1 MKRLSFFLSISFI
14 ICLFLYGYGS
24 EPSGSGI
31 GVVDIDKLLKIHKDW
46 SKLEALD
53 KQVQAFE
60 EGFASNE
67 FKHKMNNFQ
76 KDAEKKFK
84 SLISEYDGRLKKK
97 NEELKVNWTTEQNS
111 IMGQLQALQ
120 DRFSARQK
128 AEMEKIKSEHQ
139 SEIEQIQKEFEAKM
153 TAELNKKSAIIH
165 QKYRPDLDKENQ
177 AVQAMLDQYV
187 NTLIVE
193 RDNKA
198 KKKRDA
204 LLLELDSVLTAERN
218 RLMGDLEDYKQKR
231 MEENQQALL
240 KVNLEINQL
249 NAKNTHDK
257 EDEEEL
263 QKLIAEKKSIDSSYE
278 RDIAG
283 ETRKVEDTFTSFK
296 NKKMAEIDG
305 IIGDYTKDLNAGMNS
320 KIDAKKK
327 EFDDIVQVKGSD
339 VDKKVRAEL
348 ENCRSSVENQYASL
362 MRSKEEKIQSAI
374 GEKWNIV
381 NEQLSREYEAEK
393 KALIAELEK
402 KHGDVE
408 QSLKSFS
415 EQLEREFEAKKK
427 ELGKE
432 LSKTQSTIAGQK
444 QQDIE
449 KVMKEREKL
458 FNSIMKDISTQVE
471 TVAKEKGVPVV
482 LTGYRV
488 NVNGLDLTEDMIK
501 VMEKK

>member
-14 ICLFLYGYGS
+14 ICLFVYGYGS

-31 GVVDIDKLLKIHKDW
+31 GVVDIDKLLKLHKDW
-46 SKLEALD
+46 SKLEDLD
-53 KQVQAFE
+53 KQVRAFE
-60 EGFASNE
+60 EGFASDE
-67 FKHKMNNFQ
+67 FKNKINNFQ

-97 NEELKVNWTTEQNS
+97 NEELKVNWTAEQNS

-139 SEIEQIQKEFEAKM
+139 SDLEHIQREFEAKM
-153 TAELNKKSAIIH
+153 TAELNKKSALVH
-165 QKYRPDLDKENQ
+165 EKYKPELEKENQ

-193 RDNKA
+193 RDNKV

-204 LLLELDSVLTAERN
+204 LLLEMDSVLTAERN
-218 RLMGDLEDYKQKR
+218 RLMGDLEDYKQRR

-249 NAKNTHDK
+249 NAKNTHNK

-263 QKLIAEKKSIDSSYE
+263 QKLIAEKKSIDSGYE
-278 RDIAG
+278 SDIAG

-305 IIGDYTKDLNAGMNS
+305 IIGNYTTDLNAGMNS

-327 EFDDIVQVKGSD
+327 EFDAIVQVKVSE

-348 ENCRSSVENQYASL
+348 ENTRSSLEGEYSSL

-374 GEKWNIV
+374 GEKWDIV
-381 NEQLSREYEAEK
+381 NEQLSSEYEAEK
-393 KALIAELEK
+393 KALISALET

-408 QSLKSFS
+408 KSLKSFS
-415 EQLEREFEAKKK
+415 EQLEREFESKKK

-432 LSKTQSTIAGQK
+432 LSKTQNTIAGEN

-449 KVMKEREKL
+449 KLMKEREKL
-458 FNSIMKDISTQVE
+458 FNNIMKDISAQVE

-488 NVNGLDLTEDMIK
+488 NVNGVDLTEDMIK
-501 VMEKK
+501 IMEKK

>member
-1 MKRLSFFLSISFI
+1 LKRLSFFLSISFI

-24 EPSGSGI
+24 EPSESGI

-46 SKLEALD
+46 SKLED
-53 KQVQAFE
+53 MDRQVQAFE

-67 FKHKMNNFQ
+67 FKHKINSFQ

-84 SLISEYDGRLKKK
+84 SLVTEYDSRLKKK
-97 NEELKVNWTTEQNS
+97 NEELKVSWTTEQNS

-139 SEIEQIQKEFEAKM
+139 SDIEHIQKEFEAKM
-153 TAELNKKSAIIH
+153 TAELNKRSAMLH
-165 QKYRPDLDKENQ
+165 EKYRPELDKENQ
-177 AVQAMLDQYV
+177 AVQVMLDQYV

-193 RDNKA
+193 RDNKV

-204 LLLELDSVLTAERN
+204 LLLELESVITAERN
-218 RLMGDLEDYKQKR
+218 RLMGDLEDYKQRR

-249 NAKNTHDK
+249 NAKNTHNK

-263 QKLIAEKKSIDSSYE
+263 QRLIAEKKSIDSGYE
-278 RDIAG
+278 SDIAG

-305 IIGDYTKDLNAGMNS
+305 TIGNYTKDLNAGMNS

-327 EFDDIVQVKGSD
+327 EFDAIVQVKINE
-339 VDKKVRAEL
+339 VDKKVRAEM
-348 ENCRSSVENQYASL
+348 EGKRSSLESEFSSL
-362 MRSKEEKIQSAI
+362 MRSREEQIQSAI

-408 QSLKSFS
+408 KSLKAFS
-415 EQLEREFEAKKK
+415 EQLEHEFEAKKK

-432 LSKTQSTIAGQK
+432 LSKTQSTIAGEK
-444 QQDIE
+444 QQDFE
-449 KVMKEREKL
+449 KLMKERENL
-458 FNSIMKDISTQVE
+458 FNSIMKDISAQVE
-471 TVAKEKGVPVV
+471 TVAKEKGVPLV

-488 NVNGLDLTEDMIK
+488 NVDSIDLTEDMIK
-501 VMEKK
+501 IMEKK

>member
-1 MKRLSFFLSISFI
+1 MKRLSFFLLISFI

-24 EPSGSGI
+24 EPSSSGI
-31 GVVDIDKLLKIHKDW
+31 GVVDIDKLLKRHKDW
-46 SKLEALD
+46 SKLESLD
-53 KQVQAFE
+53 KQVQEFE

-67 FKHKMNNFQ
+67 FKNKMNNFQ

-84 SLISEYDGRLKKK
+84 SLISEYDSRLKKK
-97 NEELKVNWTTEQNS
+97 NEELKVSWTTEQNS

-165 QKYRPDLDKENQ
+165 EKYRPELEKEQQ
-177 AVQAMLDQYV
+177 AVQAILDQYI

-193 RDNKA
+193 RDNKV

-204 LLLELDSVLTAERN
+204 LVLELDSVLTAERN
-218 RLMGDLEDYKQKR
+218 RLMGELEDYKQKR

-249 NAKNTHDK
+249 NAKNTHNK

-263 QKLIAEKKSIDSSYE
+263 QQLIAEKKSIDSSYE
-278 RDIAG
+278 SDIAG

-305 IIGDYTKDLNAGMNS
+305 IIGDYTKDLNTGMNS

-327 EFDDIVQVKGSD
+327 EFDAIVQAKGSE

-348 ENCRSSVENQYASL
+348 EKTRSSLESQFSSM
-362 MRSKEEKIQSAI
+362 MRSKEEQIQSVI

-381 NEQLSREYEAEK
+381 NEHLAGEYEAEK
-393 KALIAELEK
+393 KALIAALEK

-432 LSKTQSTIAGQK
+432 LSKTQKTIAGEK

-449 KVMKEREKL
+449 KIMKERENL
-458 FNSIMKDISTQVE
+458 FNSIMKDISAQVE
-471 TVAKEKGVPVV
+471 IVAKEKGVPVV

-488 NVNGLDLTEDMIK
+488 NVNSLDLTEDVIN
-501 VMEKK
+501 VVEKK